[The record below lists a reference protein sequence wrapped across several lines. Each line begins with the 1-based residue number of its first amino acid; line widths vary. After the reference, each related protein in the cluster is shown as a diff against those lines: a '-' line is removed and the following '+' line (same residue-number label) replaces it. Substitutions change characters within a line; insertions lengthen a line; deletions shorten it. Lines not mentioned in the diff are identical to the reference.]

1 MDSELFE
8 REWQRVAVDVAPP
21 TYDQLQELLFHVTK
35 CQVWAANGETRVSLS
50 LEWGDWTYEDDPLN
64 GPFIQR
70 CDTLWMNRT
79 DW

>member
-8 REWQRVAVDVAPP
+8 REWQRVAVDAAAP

-35 CQVWAANGETRVSLS
+35 CQVWAANRETRCGPIP
-50 LEWGDWTYEDDPLN
+50 LELDKR
-64 GPFIQR
+64 FIER
-70 CDTLWMNRT
+70 CHNLLWLNRT